1 MDPRHVALVS
11 LLAAMGSGL
20 MAGVFFAFST
30 FVMPALAALP
40 PAQGAAA
47 MQAINAAALN
57 RWLLGALFGTAL
69 ACLALAA
76 AAALGPASPAAR
88 LRLLGAAAYLL
99 GVLAVTAACNVPRNE
114 ALAALG
120 LDAPGLPGAWQRYLG
135 EWTAWNHVRCAA
147 ALLAALALAAARE

>member
-1 MDPRHVALVS
+1 MTTMPRTE
-11 LLAAMGSGL
+11 LLKATDEQIEDAVKH
-20 MAGVFFAFST
+20 AE
-30 FVMPALAALP
+30 
-40 PAQGAAA
+40 
-47 MQAINAAALN
+47 AIVL
-57 RWLLGALFGTAL
+57 RG
-69 ACLALAA
+69 
-76 AAALGPASPAAR
+76 

-99 GVLAVTAACNVPRNE
+99 GVLAVTAACNLPRNE